1 MVDSGMHERKRLHAD
16 KPPRERGATGHAA
29 PPSSR
34 PRAAS
39 IEDVAQRAAVS
50 TATVSRVLNKP
61 DLVAPE
67 TARRVHQAVH
77 ELGYRP
83 NMLAKGLTTQRTGVI
98 GLALPD
104 IFGEFY
110 SELLRGADDEA
121 RQLGYHLLV
130 SSEARLNG
138 AAHGGSAGAGGKG
151 GGVHGYVFGLVD
163 GLALMITEPNDALLN
178 AAERLNVPL
187 AVLDTTP
194 EGKSF
199 DSIVVDNEAGTRE
212 AVRHLLQGTGPDR
225 LRFVGGP
232 KSNFDTQARARAFDA
247 CFSAAGHSG
256 ADKTSFGDYT
266 IGWGEQWARERLK
279 RGELKGAAVLCAND
293 EIALGVLQVAQEAGL
308 TAPTDLRIV
317 GFDDSRLCRLVRPRL
332 SSVHVPAA
340 AVGAAAVRAIVR
352 RVTNPDAQPE
362 HVRLPTRLV
371 ARESS

>member
-1 MVDSGMHERKRLHAD
+1 MVDFSGMHERKRLQD
-16 KPPRERGATGHAA
+16 DQSRQERKETRLAA
-29 PPSSR
+29 PAPAR

-61 DLVAPE
+61 DIVAPE
-67 TARRVHQAVH
+67 TARRVQQAVT

-138 AAHGGSAGAGGKG
+138 TSAAGAASPNG
-151 GGVHGYVFGLVD
+151 HGYVFGLVD
-163 GLALMITEPNDALLN
+163 GLALMITEPNDALLR

-187 AVLDTTP
+187 AVLDTEP
-194 EGKSF
+194 EGKPF

-212 AVRHLLQGTGPDR
+212 AVKHLLQGTGPER

-232 KSNFDTQARARAFDA
+232 KNNFDTQARARAFQA
-247 CFSAAGHSG
+247 CFGPSNRPAPEQTA
-256 ADKTSFGDYT
+256 FGDYT
-266 IGWGEQWARERLK
+266 IGWGERWARERLK
-279 RGELKGAAVLCAND
+279 AGDLKGAAVLCGND
-293 EIALGVLQVAQEAGL
+293 EIALGVLQVAHEAGL
-308 TAPTDLRIV
+308 VAPVDLRIV

-352 RVTNPDAQPE
+352 RVTSPEALPE
-362 HVRLPTRLV
+362 HISLPTRFV

>member
-1 MVDSGMHERKRLHAD
+1 MHERKRLQD
-16 KPPRERGATGHAA
+16 TQRTPPVGGREQGGASPAA
-29 PPSSR
+29 PAAAPTR

-39 IEDVAQRAAVS
+39 IEDVAQLASVS

-61 DLVAPE
+61 DLVAPD
-67 TARRVHQAVH
+67 TARRVQQAVV

-138 AAHGGSAGAGGKG
+138 TG
-151 GGVHGYVFGLVD
+151 GGGPGGAHGYVFGLVD

-212 AVRHLLQGTGPDR
+212 AVKHLLQGTGADR

-232 KSNFDTQARARAFDA
+232 KTNFDTQARARAFSA
-247 CFSAAGHSG
+247 CFG
-256 ADKTSFGDYT
+256 ATDRSVPDNIAFGDYT

-308 TAPTDLRIV
+308 SAPTDLRIV
-317 GFDDSRLCRLVRPRL
+317 GFDDSRLCRLVRPKL

-340 AVGAAAVRAIVR
+340 AAGAAAVRAIVR
-352 RVTNPDAQPE
+352 RVSSPDAQPE
-362 HVRLPTRLV
+362 LVSLPTRFV